1 MTVPADSELRRIENI
16 FFLEDIREIPGSDP
30 PKELPST
37 LTTAPDSIIPEG
49 KGGDEE
55 AQPPTKDKSP
65 EEALTIRDVVAQAKD
80 VGPKPKVGEDR
91 KSVG

>member
-30 PKELPST
+30 PKELPSA
-37 LTTAPDSIIPEG
+37 LTTAPNSIIPER

-55 AQPPTKDKSP
+55 A
-65 EEALTIRDVVAQAKD
+65 
-80 VGPKPKVGEDR
+80 
-91 KSVG
+91 